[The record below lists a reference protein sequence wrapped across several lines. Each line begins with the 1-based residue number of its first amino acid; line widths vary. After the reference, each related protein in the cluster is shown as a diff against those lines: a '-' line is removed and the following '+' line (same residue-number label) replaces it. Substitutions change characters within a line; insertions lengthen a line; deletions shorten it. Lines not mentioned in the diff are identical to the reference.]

1 MSYLSLIIIGIS
13 QKYKTQK
20 VKKEI
25 LLLIRKIHSNSEI
38 MANELYENAVAN
50 IKEEI
55 TKHQNMVVTLREYG
69 LYNLL
74 Q

>member
-1 MSYLSLIIIGIS
+1 M
-13 QKYKTQK
+13 KTYK

-25 LLLIRKIHSNSEI
+25 LLLIRKIHSNTEM

-50 IKEEI
+50 IREEI
-55 TKHQNMVVTLREYG
+55 NRHQNTVITLREYG
-69 LYNLL
+69 IYNIL